1 MTGGQRLI
9 LILGSVILLGVG
21 LVLLSPGDDDEQS
34 GSDATVTATVTTT
47 TETPATTTETTTTE
61 TETTTTAKR
70 PARKAPAVRF
80 RKVRV
85 SGGRPVGG
93 VKTITVKSGRRVGIE
108 VSSFDTS
115 DEIHIHGYDL
125 SKNLKAGTPVRF
137 TFTANAEG
145 IFEIELES
153 RSTQIAKLVV
163 EP

>member
-9 LILGSVILLGVG
+9 LIVGAVLLLGVG

-34 GSDATVTATVTTT
+34 GSEATVT
-47 TETPATTTETTTTE
+47 TPATTTSEAPATTTGTETTTE
-61 TETTTTAKR
+61 TATTAKR
-70 PARKAPAVRF
+70 PTSTAPAVKF
-80 RKVRV
+80 TTVRV

-93 VKTITVKSGRRVGIE
+93 VKTIRVKSGKRVGIA
-108 VSSFDTS
+108 VRSNDTS

-125 SKNLKAGTPVRF
+125 SKNLKAGGRVRF

-145 IFEIELES
+145 IFEIELEA
-153 RSTQIAKLVV
+153 RATQIAKLVV